1 MEILVWRN
9 LCLFFDMKQN
19 IQKLYLFFILLWISF
34 ALSFANLDNN
44 RIRKHILKN
53 FFSIQIIFIN
63 KEILSILDNI
73 SFQTHFKDEKE
84 VNS

>member
-19 IQKLYLFFILLWISF
+19 IQKLYLFFIILWISF